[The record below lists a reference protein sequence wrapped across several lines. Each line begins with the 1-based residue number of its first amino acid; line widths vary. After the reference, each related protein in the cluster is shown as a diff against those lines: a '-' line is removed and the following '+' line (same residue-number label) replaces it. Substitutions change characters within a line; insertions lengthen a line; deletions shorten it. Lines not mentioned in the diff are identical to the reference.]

1 MCLLP
6 EEKFLLAVRILG
18 IDLPENQINT
28 VVWLINAV
36 VLPIIGVDLRN
47 CTVDLEIQQ
56 GVLKNVAVKKSE
68 YNSRM
73 GIFQLLKNAN

>member
-47 CTVDLEIQQ
+47 CTVDLEI
-56 GVLKNVAVKKSE
+56 
-68 YNSRM
+68 
-73 GIFQLLKNAN
+73 